1 MPGDFAQA
9 EDRALERA
17 LRHLD
22 DLEGL
27 ALEPL
32 RDVDVDAEA
41 PEGLASPRL
50 LVGDHPGDRAAQHH
64 VRLPRVERTDAPH
77 PARGA
82 PPPTAL
88 RVLAKDDAPTA
99 RDDRLLRVHDD
110 DFLPVQEALRDDAR
124 QAPHHMTGRVDDW
137 HAHPMIR
144 TPRPVGSC
152 TASSRRLRAFPPA
165 ASTFRRAASEARK
178 AATVMGTWICPV
190 ARRTPGTTIFSPFVA
205 YRSRRDRFT
214 SDQFLRDRSRRSA
227 TSRQIATPFSRERSR
242 SSRTT
247 RWSRGFVLEVVP
259 LETALGRRGQT

>member
-88 RVLAKDDAPTA
+88 R
-99 RDDRLLRVHDD
+99 
-110 DFLPVQEALRDDAR
+110 DDAR

-190 ARRTPGTTIFSPFVA
+190 ARGTPGTTIFSPFVA

-247 RWSRGFVLEVVP
+247 RWSRGFALEVVP
-259 LETALGRRGQT
+259 METALGRRGQT